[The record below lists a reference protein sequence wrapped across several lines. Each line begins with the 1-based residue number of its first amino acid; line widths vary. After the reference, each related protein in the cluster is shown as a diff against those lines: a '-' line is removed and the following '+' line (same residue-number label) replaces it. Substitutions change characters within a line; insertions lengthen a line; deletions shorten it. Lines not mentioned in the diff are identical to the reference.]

1 MRWRSNCDR
10 GTGCF
15 VGPEVPVMNRTTNC
29 CAGFL
34 LAIAPLAIGQEPR
47 LTPQFPEDALATQ
60 QLIAWSWLQ
69 KPQPAPQPLPPR
81 DTPLPQPGPQDQQ
94 SKPPANPQDQT
105 PTQSFT
111 GKIVK
116 DGGKFVLKVASNTTY
131 QLDGQDSLKQYE
143 NQEVK
148 IVGSLDTGS
157 NTIRIV
163 KIELLS

>member
-1 MRWRSNCDR
+1 
-10 GTGCF
+10 
-15 VGPEVPVMNRTTNC
+15 MNRTTTWC
-29 CAGFL
+29 VGLL
-34 LAIAPLAIGQEPR
+34 LAMTSLTFGQEPQQ
-47 LTPQFPEDALATQ
+47 TPHFPADALAAQ

-81 DTPLPQPGPQDQQ
+81 DTPLPQPDPQDQQ

-105 PTQSFT
+105 PTQSTSQSFT
-111 GKIVK
+111 GKIVR

-131 QLDGQDSLKQYE
+131 QLEGQDSLKQYE

-148 IVGSLDTGS
+148 IIGSLDTVS

>member
-1 MRWRSNCDR
+1 
-10 GTGCF
+10 
-15 VGPEVPVMNRTTNC
+15 MNRMTNW
-29 CAGFL
+29 CAGLL
-34 LAIAPLAIGQEPR
+34 LAMTPLAFGVQPQQSPR
-47 LTPQFPEDALATQ
+47 SPEDTLATQ

-94 SKPPANPQDQT
+94 PKPPADPQAQQI

-116 DGGKFVLKVASNTTY
+116 DSGKYVLKVASNTTY

-143 NQEVK
+143 NQDVK
-148 IVGSLDTGS
+148 VIGSLDTGS